1 MRHSIKMR
9 RFYIIHFPSRIVA
22 AKKRGKN
29 GKIFRLTASRQSA
42 QYNRI
47 FSEKGKIQ
55 KEGGELKMPVEVKLR
70 KGEAMEK
77 ALRRLKKK
85 LDREGVIRDIRQ
97 KRYFEKPSE
106 IKRRKNK
113 VAAFNNMLRQR
124 YENR

>member
-1 MRHSIKMR
+1 MS
-9 RFYIIHFPSRIVA
+9 
-22 AKKRGKN
+22 
-29 GKIFRLTASRQSA
+29 
-42 QYNRI
+42 
-47 FSEKGKIQ
+47 
-55 KEGGELKMPVEVKLR
+55 VEVRLR

-97 KRYFEKPSE
+97 KRYFEKPKLDREGVIRDIRQKRYFEKPCE
-106 IKRRKNK
+106 IKRRKRK

>member
-1 MRHSIKMR
+1 
-9 RFYIIHFPSRIVA
+9 
-22 AKKRGKN
+22 
-29 GKIFRLTASRQSA
+29 
-42 QYNRI
+42 
-47 FSEKGKIQ
+47 
-55 KEGGELKMPVEVKLR
+55 MPVEVKLR

-106 IKRRKNK
+106 IKRRKKK

-124 YENR
+124 YENCSQLLFKNRTFKSGFFHFLKQRDFF